1 MKLTGR
7 TCVVL
12 LSCSV
17 APGISAQQQE
27 IDLLQRPARLVEN
40 DVSLGR
46 ALQRLGANSG
56 VQIAYSSDLIA
67 GTGTVSCSCADVTV
81 GQALDSLLS
90 GTGLRYEETR
100 GRVVVRPEARRTM
113 VPDSDIGGG
122 ALQNFGWI
130 LGHVLAE
137 SDSQPIYGSRISV
150 SNLLGE
156 VRTDSRGTFTL
167 SLEPGTY
174 ALVVRSL
181 GFAPQTLEG
190 LNVLGADTIRVTIY
204 LNRVPLRLSEIV
216 VTPGQYGVLEPVAI
230 SRQILTRDEIE
241 FTPQLGEDVFR
252 AVKHLPGIASDD
264 FSTKLNVRG
273 STDRQLLILLDG
285 METEELLQ
293 K

>member
-17 APGISAQQQE
+17 
-27 IDLLQRPARLVEN
+27 
-40 DVSLGR
+40 

-137 SDSQPIYGSRISV
+137 GTEGGLLESIEYAHGRYSFMNRHHADPGSNGGRHCLIS
-150 SNLLGE
+150 
-156 VRTDSRGTFTL
+156 
-167 SLEPGTY
+167 
-174 ALVVRSL
+174 
-181 GFAPQTLEG
+181 
-190 LNVLGADTIRVTIY
+190 
-204 LNRVPLRLSEIV
+204 
-216 VTPGQYGVLEPVAI
+216 
-230 SRQILTRDEIE
+230 
-241 FTPQLGEDVFR
+241 
-252 AVKHLPGIASDD
+252 
-264 FSTKLNVRG
+264 
-273 STDRQLLILLDG
+273 
-285 METEELLQ
+285 
-293 K
+293 